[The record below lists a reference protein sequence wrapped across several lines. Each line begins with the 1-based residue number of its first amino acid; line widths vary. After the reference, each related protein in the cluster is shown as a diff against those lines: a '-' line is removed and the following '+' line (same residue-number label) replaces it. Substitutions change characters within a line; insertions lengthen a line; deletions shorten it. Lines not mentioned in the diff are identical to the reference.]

1 MTPPT
6 WSHIIYIAYIHIYI
20 YIIYISI
27 QLTTSSQDQ
36 KVKDR
41 LLRDSSFEASP
52 LRTRR
57 GFRKSALFVG
67 GRRHRRHRRRRLHKP
82 HVLRYCSAVLRWTW
96 RLVRACWFCGGA
108 LLASLSETLSSFFSP
123 STAAS
128 GGRLSKAKRKKQK
141 RKKHKRAKIFV
152 KTLTGKMIPLDFE
165 ASDTI
170 DNVKAKIQDKEGT
183 SRTPIN
189 II

>member
-1 MTPPT
+1 M
-6 WSHIIYIAYIHIYI
+6 
-20 YIIYISI
+20 
-27 QLTTSSQDQ
+27 
-36 KVKDR
+36 KDR
-41 LLRDSSFEASP
+41 LLRDFSFEASP

-82 HVLRYCSAVLRWTW
+82 HFLRYCSAVLRWTW

>member
-6 WSHIIYIAYIHIYI
+6 WSHIIYIAYIHI

-108 LLASLSETLSSFFSP
+108 LLASLSETLSSFYSP
-123 STAAS
+123 SPAAS